1 MLSMDQN
8 AEELHRLWEEIR
20 QGTTTSCSSLTT
32 EKQSDSHS
40 NLSTPSLI
48 SNLDIPSPLS
58 AFSVEIEDIFNFD
71 LDEVLPPSPTAIEHN
86 QPEAGFRPISITG
99 DSSEDCEISTTEDTT
114 RVSSTTSEA
123 GLNRKEELD
132 SPPILGRKE
141 AEYSPQSGTA
151 QSHPGEISQDYRKRP
166 LSPSVTYNG
175 PDQKAR
181 KIERPR
187 TPQPTKREKP
197 IQRNTHRH
205 YRPPPLLKLMVK
217 PTPALAERLAT
228 SGYLPLKK
236 GKYPRKSR

>member
-8 AEELHRLWEEIR
+8 VEELHRLWEEIR

-48 SNLDIPSPLS
+48 SDLDLPSPLS
-58 AFSVEIEDIFNFD
+58 AFSVEIEDIFNFE
-71 LDEVLPPSPTAIEHN
+71 LDEVLPPSPTATEQN
-86 QPEAGFRPISITG
+86 KPEAGSRPISLTG
-99 DSSEDCEISTTEDTT
+99 DSSETCEISTTEDTT

-123 GLNRKEELD
+123 EHNRKEGLD
-132 SPPILGRKE
+132 PTPPIGRKE
-141 AEYSPQSGTA
+141 ADYSPPSKTA
-151 QSHPGEISQDYRKRP
+151 QSHPGEISQDDRKFP
-166 LSPSVTYNG
+166 LSPSVTYHG

-181 KIERPR
+181 KIERPS
-187 TPQPTKREKP
+187 TPRPTKREQP
-197 IQRNTHRH
+197 VHRNTCQH

-217 PTPALAERLAT
+217 PTPALAERLAK

-236 GKYPRKSR
+236 RKYPRKSR

>member
-1 MLSMDQN
+1 MK
-8 AEELHRLWEEIR
+8 
-20 QGTTTSCSSLTT
+20 CY
-32 EKQSDSHS
+32 
-40 NLSTPSLI
+40 
-48 SNLDIPSPLS
+48 
-58 AFSVEIEDIFNFD
+58 
-71 LDEVLPPSPTAIEHN
+71 PPSPTAIEHN
-86 QPEAGFRPISITG
+86 QPEAGFRPIPITG

-114 RVSSTTSEA
+114 QVSSTTSEA

-151 QSHPGEISQDYRKRP
+151 QSHPREISQDYRKRP

-181 KIERPR
+181 KIERPP
-187 TPQPTKREKP
+187 TPRPTKREKP
-197 IQRNTHRH
+197 VQRNTHQH